1 MSKPLERSLQQLK
14 RSLLSLATVVEEQCR
29 DSLRAFEECDGQ
41 LAEIVIE
48 RDNEVD
54 MIEVDIE
61 EECLKVL
68 ALYQPVAF
76 DLRFV
81 VAVLKMNNDLER
93 IGDLALNIAERAVSL
108 CERRLPPVETRLSEM
123 GELAVDMVK
132 RSIDAFINNDIGLAR
147 QVLAI
152 DRQVDALHRDH
163 FEVIKESIIKY
174 PDNALDFIQLLSVS
188 RYLERVGD
196 QATNIAEDI
205 IYLVEGEIV
214 RHRHSETGYVAEPSV
229 EI

>member
-1 MSKPLERSLQQLK
+1 MSKPLQRSLQRLK

-29 DSLRAFEECDGQ
+29 DALRAFHSGDEQ

-54 MIEVDIE
+54 LMEVDIE
-61 EECLKVL
+61 EDCLKLL

-81 VAVLKMNNDLER
+81 VAVLKINNDLER
-93 IGDLALNIAERAVSL
+93 IGDLALNIAERAAALSNKK
-108 CERRLPPVETRLSEM
+108 LPDNSTQLTEM
-123 GELAVDMVK
+123 GEVVVAMVK
-132 RSIDAFINNDIGLAR
+132 RCIDALINKDIELAR
-147 QVLAI
+147 QILAMDI
-152 DRQVDALHRDH
+152 KVDELHREH
-163 FEVIKESIIKY
+163 FGAIKESIIQH
-174 PDNALDFIQLLSVS
+174 PTHALDFIQLLSIS
-188 RYLERVGD
+188 RYLERIGD
-196 QATNIAEDI
+196 QTTNIAEDI

-214 RHRHSETGYVAEPSV
+214 RHRHSETGYNGGHPV